1 MVDSQILLSII
12 IPAFNAENYIEKCIN
27 RIVPLLDC
35 DVECIVVDDGSTD
48 NTLKLLRNISNNI
61 VNINIISQNNTGVSG
76 ARNNALKKA
85 NGKYICY
92 IDIDDVIDTGTLKK
106 VIEYL
111 RNNVSEEL
119 VVFPHYEGN
128 ESKGFILKE
137 QILHEGKNTDLME
150 LYKATFRQKLNE
162 PWKKIFRADIYSTMT
177 WSFLQICIWVR
188 TYVCLWIICNTFIVS
203 HISIFPTIITI
214 KMMTAHLQ

>member
-48 NTLKLLRNISNNI
+48 NTLKLLRNISNDI

-111 RNNVSEEL
+111 RNNLSEEL

-137 QILHEGKNTDLME
+137 QIIM
-150 LYKATFRQKLNE
+150 
-162 PWKKIFRADIYSTMT
+162 
-177 WSFLQICIWVR
+177 
-188 TYVCLWIICNTFIVS
+188 VS
-203 HISIFPTIITI
+203 
-214 KMMTAHLQ
+214 

>member
-12 IPAFNAENYIEKCIN
+12 IPEFNAENYIEKCIN
-27 RIVPLLDC
+27 RIVPLLYC

-48 NTLKLLRNISNNI
+48 NTLKLLRNISNDI

-111 RNNVSEEL
+111 RNNLSEEL

-128 ESKGFILKE
+128 ESKGFILRFNNSLKALIGRRQNIFE
-137 QILHEGKNTDLME
+137 GLNIRYFGPLDGHDVGTMVRVLNDIKDMTGPKLLHLRTVKGKGYAPAE
-150 LYKATFRQKLNE
+150 FRKLDFSAA
-162 PWKKIFRADIYSTMT
+162 I
-177 WSFLQICIWVR
+177 
-188 TYVCLWIICNTFIVS
+188 
-203 HISIFPTIITI
+203 
-214 KMMTAHLQ
+214 